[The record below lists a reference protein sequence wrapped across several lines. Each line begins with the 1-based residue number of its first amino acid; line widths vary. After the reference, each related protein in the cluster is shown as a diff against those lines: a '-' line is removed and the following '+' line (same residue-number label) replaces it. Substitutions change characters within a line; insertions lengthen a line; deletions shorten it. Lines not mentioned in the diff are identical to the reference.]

1 MRLTF
6 GTLHGLK
13 FPCNLIKFNLGNVSA
28 KFSIYLSID
37 KRMRKKSL
45 SYDSHTHNHPPPLPQ
60 ECIMYVYT
68 HSHIMYIHYN
78 IPDEITLK
86 NCLVSDSN

>member
-37 KRMRKKSL
+37 KRMRNPYPMIPTQPPS
-45 SYDSHTHNHPPPLPQ
+45 PPP
-60 ECIMYVYT
+60 
-68 HSHIMYIHYN
+68 
-78 IPDEITLK
+78 
-86 NCLVSDSN
+86 